1 MTISVSDDIDDT
13 LCQLSN
19 KTGIRYGA
27 IFSSY
32 VTITMDNK
40 GDVSVIDEIIKY
52 SIDLGINFS
61 TLIGNDDN
69 ARRLYISLS
78 GICWPRWVEDPS
90 EFATYVDTIFGAG
103 FIRSEGAAYANSMMK
118 KMQEIQEKMYE
129 QRERIWRCEDSI

>member
-1 MTISVSDDIDDT
+1 MTISISDDIDDA

-69 ARRLYISLS
+69 DPLIGMIVKPSVKDVWNTWKHQLYGRGRRQEKSIGTEMVIQNYLASNPDARVAMVNY
-78 GICWPRWVEDPS
+78 
-90 EFATYVDTIFGAG
+90 
-103 FIRSEGAAYANSMMK
+103 EGA
-118 KMQEIQEKMYE
+118 
-129 QRERIWRCEDSI
+129 